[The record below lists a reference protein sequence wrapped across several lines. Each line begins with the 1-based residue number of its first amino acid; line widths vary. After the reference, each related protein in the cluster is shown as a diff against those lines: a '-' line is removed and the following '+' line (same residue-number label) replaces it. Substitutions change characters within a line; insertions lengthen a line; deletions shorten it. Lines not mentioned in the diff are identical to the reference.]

1 MGRRSGRR
9 ENIGLGLH
17 PLAPRGTVMRPV
29 CHRLQLGEFVRGSAV
44 PFDDSARHCA
54 GVFGY
59 HGLMSDGPQ

>member
-1 MGRRSGRR
+1 
-9 ENIGLGLH
+9 
-17 PLAPRGTVMRPV
+17 MRPV